1 MSAKNYMVLFTE
13 SHLDEYELLKE
24 TEDKE
29 QILLGKSISEKLNTT
44 SDLKELDKLH
54 GVDIVCQ
61 KVVQKFN
68 EFYKC
73 NIEQVKVFTK
83 LTKRETNASYYMSD
97 KSIIIDP
104 LLIDG
109 LHNFFVICYI
119 WEDFMYSDENI
130 KVRNQADDDNASF
143 MNDVYFKYFTTIF
156 YAFIKDKALC
166 NIYKFK
172 YVLEQSN
179 KIGESA
185 LFNLITSCQ
194 FCATYFCVAHECAH
208 AYFDINNITFDSDD
222 IYSAEEYEEFEA
234 DKYAYKLI
242 IELIKEE
249 EQSGTIIGD
258 RELFNYSYL
267 APMMLIN
274 FFIAYFTVEEK
285 IYPHKNVKLLL
296 NNAENRLRELMK
308 YYYFYYNEYDFP
320 FETEGGNAAYNGILN
335 SLDKYKE
342 MLEQYDKN
350 GKLSVIFNTLDNC

>member
-1 MSAKNYMVLFTE
+1 MRAKNYMVLFPE
-13 SHLDEYELLKE
+13 QHSDYEPIKE
-24 TEDKE
+24 NEDKE
-29 QILLGKSISEKLNTT
+29 QLLLGRSISEKLNTT

-54 GVDIVCQ
+54 GIKLICQ

-68 EFYKC
+68 AVYKC
-73 NIEQVKVFTK
+73 NIEQVKIFTN
-83 LTKRETNASYYMSD
+83 LTKRETNASYYGSD

-119 WEDFMYSDENI
+119 WENFMYSDQSI
-130 KVRNQADDDNASF
+130 KVRNPADDNKKSF
-143 MNDVYFKYFTTIF
+143 MNDRYFKYFTTIF

-172 YVLEQSN
+172 YVLEQID

-185 LFNLITSCQ
+185 LFNVITSCQ

-208 AYFDINNITFDSDD
+208 AYFDINNITFDSDET
-222 IYSAEEYEEFEA
+222 YSAEEYEEFEA

-249 EQSGTIIGD
+249 EQSGTDVKD
-258 RELFNYSYL
+258 RELFDYSYL

-285 IYPHKNVKLLL
+285 IYPHKNFKLLL
-296 NNAENRLRELMK
+296 NNAENRLNELMK
-308 YYYFYYNEYDFP
+308 YYDLYYNEYDFP
-320 FETEGGNAAYNGILN
+320 FETKGGNAAYNGILN

-342 MLEQYDKN
+342 MLEQYDKD
-350 GKLSVIFNTLDNC
+350 GKLSVILNILDNC